1 MNTPS
6 KTLAIA
12 AASFGLAFTASP
24 ALAGPEELPK
34 QHVSIAGL
42 DLDTVEGQQML
53 DQRINRAAREVC
65 QINRIPTGTRIR
77 SQVAQD
83 CVAKARASAQ
93 RQVAAI
99 IEDQPRGG

>member
-1 MNTPS
+1 MNTPT

-12 AASFGLAFTASP
+12 AASIGLTLSASP
-24 ALAGPEELPK
+24 AMAGPDELPK

-42 DLDTVEGQQML
+42 DLDTAEGQEML
-53 DQRINRAAREVC
+53 DARINRAAREVC
-65 QINRIPTGTRIR
+65 QIDRIPTGTRIR
-77 SQVAQD
+77 SQVAQE

-99 IEDQPRGG
+99 MEDQRRGG